1 MMKKWTTIIMIDN
14 DKPIDVFFWLGD
26 GAKPEP
32 LTEEEF
38 EERIEA
44 TAEAQ
49 RKWQNV
55 ELDG

>member
-1 MMKKWTTIIMIDN
+1 MIDK

-26 GAKPEP
+26 GAKVAP

-38 EERIEA
+38 EERVQA

>member
-1 MMKKWTTIIMIDN
+1 MKKWTTIIMSDN

-26 GAKPEP
+26 EAKPEP

-44 TAEAQ
+44 TAAAE
-49 RKWQNV
+49 RKWRNV
-55 ELDG
+55 ELNG

>member
-1 MMKKWTTIIMIDN
+1 MSDN

-38 EERIEA
+38 EERVAA
-44 TAEAQ
+44 TSEAQ
-49 RKWQNV
+49 RKWRNV

>member
-1 MMKKWTTIIMIDN
+1 MNKKN
-14 DKPIDVFFWLGD
+14 DTPIDVFFWLGD

-44 TAEAQ
+44 TTEAQ
-49 RKWQNV
+49 RKWRNV

>member
-1 MMKKWTTIIMIDN
+1 MMKKWTEIIMNKEDT
-14 DKPIDVFFWLGD
+14 PIDVFFWLGD
-26 GAKPEP
+26 GAKSEP

-44 TAEAQ
+44 TTEAQ

>member
-1 MMKKWTTIIMIDN
+1 MIDN

-26 GAKPEP
+26 EAKPEP

-38 EERIEA
+38 NERIEA
-44 TAEAQ
+44 FAEAQ

-55 ELDG
+55 EIN

>member
-1 MMKKWTTIIMIDN
+1 MKKWTTIIMIDK

-38 EERIEA
+38 EERVQA

>member
-1 MMKKWTTIIMIDN
+1 MMKKWTTIIMSN

-26 GAKPEP
+26 EAKPEP

-38 EERIEA
+38 EERIAA
-44 TAEAQ
+44 TTEAQ

>member
-1 MMKKWTTIIMIDN
+1 MNKEDA
-14 DKPIDVFFWLGD
+14 PIDVFFWLGD

-38 EERIEA
+38 EERVAA

-49 RKWQNV
+49 RKWRNV

>member
-1 MMKKWTTIIMIDN
+1 MIDN